1 MKNSATFFAL
11 VGMATLG
18 APAIAETKE
27 TNLNQTV
34 NDFEYIS
41 NQKISISEQPQNSD
55 VNDEDSD
62 EEERTDGFYF
72 PLSIGGQQLNGVD
85 AKTTIN
91 DNNYKGALN
100 SKFGFAGETGI
111 GYKSGDWRFDLLYG
125 YNDLN
130 RDNYSLSGNPSVSNQ
145 TTGSANLQTLQFG
158 VSYDINTN
166 SRWTPYV
173 GGTIGAGWL
182 SVGNSSFNVDD
193 IKYKVKGDTASALV
207 YGGKVG
213 LSYKVSRR
221 WDIFAEGAY
230 LRTESFDLNLKA
242 DGSNK
247 KEVTTT
253 TPSTTTPSTSTKTF
267 NGDNT
272 VIAQEEE
279 VNEEFN
285 LKSISEFS
293 SGIPCSS
300 EYGPTGTENTEF
312 AGPTPAE
319 CYDTTTVPGTIV
331 PGYSETTTVLTKP
344 SMKSLDFGPGN
355 GWSAKIGFRW
365 FFNQQD
371 PAPVEVVEVIQEEP
385 APAPVYEEPVY
396 QAPPQGTPVR
406 ALW

>member
-1 MKNSATFFAL
+1 MKKSATFLAIAGIA
-11 VGMATLG
+11 VISS
-18 APAIAETKE
+18 PAIAETKE
-27 TNLNQTV
+27 TSFNQTAT
-34 NDFEYIS
+34 DFEYVS
-41 NQKISISEQPQNSD
+41 NQNALIAEQTQDSD
-55 VNDEDSD
+55 INNEDSD

-72 PLSIGGQQLNGVD
+72 PLSIGGQQLNGGD
-85 AKTTIN
+85 ARTTIN
-91 DNNYKGALN
+91 DNNYKGSLN

-158 VSYDINTN
+158 VSYDIKTN

-182 SVGNSSFNVDD
+182 SVGDSSLNVDGV
-193 IKYKVKGDTASALV
+193 KYKVKGDTASALV
-207 YGGKVG
+207 YGGKAG
-213 LSYKVSRR
+213 LTYKVSRR

-230 LRTESFDLNLKA
+230 LRTNSFDLNLKA

-247 KEVTTT
+247 EDVTTT
-253 TPSTTTPSTSTKTF
+253 TSTPATTTETWNENNTFKSGDSDIRCGSESHYSNDNNYSSTSAAP
-267 NGDNT
+267 
-272 VIAQEEE
+272 AQ
-279 VNEEFN
+279 
-285 LKSISEFS
+285 
-293 SGIPCSS
+293 
-300 EYGPTGTENTEF
+300 
-312 AGPTPAE
+312 
-319 CYDTTTVPGTIV
+319 CYDTTTVPGTTTTT
-331 PGYSETTTVLTKP
+331 TTTVLTKP
-344 SMKSLDFGPGN
+344 SFKSLDFGPGN

-371 PAPVEVVEVIQEEP
+371 PAPVEVVEEIQVEP